1 MITQTLFAAV
11 QSTVPATP
19 EWSPIVGLVMIIC
32 NLLAIAIGRFAI
44 QQPGVGASLPI
55 DSGLFQNFG
64 IPELLATTSLGH
76 IIGAGV
82 ILGLASAG
90 AL

>member
-1 MITQTLFAAV
+1 MITQTLIAAV
-11 QSTVPATP
+11 QSTVPPTP
-19 EWSPIVGLVMIIC
+19 EWSPVIGLVMIIC

-44 QQPGVGASLPI
+44 QKPGVGPTFPVL
-55 DSGLFQNFG
+55 SGLLPNFG

-82 ILGLASAG
+82 ILGLTNAG